1 MQRPLAFIPGGAVA
15 LIVSSII
22 LWAVHFMILGGIKV
36 TLQG

>member
-1 MQRPLAFIPGGAVA
+1 LPLSPGGAAA
-15 LIVSSII
+15 LIVSTIS